1 MTTGV
6 YHTFS
11 LSGADLNPL
20 YIALNQTANVR
31 VAHSSFIN
39 DALANDT
46 RVNKVV
52 LEIVQ

>member
-11 LSGADLNPL
+11 LSGADLSNL
-20 YIALNQTANVR
+20 ALNQTANVR